1 MVCRRRRAGASDID
15 AEGLVIKAAR
25 SLYNDHRRGM
35 QWIKLKKDYIP
46 HHGDTVSMCIVAA
59 GFDKDRARQ
68 LLGL

>member
-1 MVCRRRRAGASDID
+1 
-15 AEGLVIKAAR
+15 
-25 SLYNDHRRGM
+25 M

-68 LLGL
+68 LLGPPARARNFADAVQSPPAPS